1 MPLFEYEVI
10 DRAGAVARGRQPAE
24 DQNELMEIIRQRGQL
39 LVSLRTTEGP
49 AKSVL
54 SELLARFQTVGR
66 GVKLAT
72 LVLFTGQLAAM
83 LEAGIHLVRILSEL
97 ARESDDRRFAKMIE
111 SVRDSLSAGMTFAD
125 ALGRFPRVFSK
136 LYVAVV
142 RAGEASGALHVVL
155 NNLTVNLERAAHL
168 RRKVKGAVA
177 YPIVI
182 LVVALGIVFA
192 MVVKIVPI
200 FEEVYKKANATLPAP
215 TLVLIT
221 ISQAVRNYTLL
232 VFLGLVVV
240 VVLLTYFGRTPK
252 GRDVFDFVKLRVP
265 MFGPLIRKAILAR
278 VCRTLSMLLQ
288 SGVGLMEALDISAR
302 VAGNRE
308 IERALL
314 MATDGVRDGGTLAEM
329 LRQTGRFPAM
339 VTQLVASG
347 EESGSLASMLGKAA
361 TYYEAQVD
369 AAVETLST
377 LIEPVLIVV
386 MGAIVGG
393 VIFALYLPIFNLGQ
407 AIRSG
412 R

>member
-1 MPLFEYEVI
+1 M
-10 DRAGAVARGRQPAE
+10 
-24 DQNELMEIIRQRGQL
+24 
-39 LVSLRTTEGP
+39 LV
-49 AKSVL
+49 VL
-54 SELLARFQTVGR
+54 SL
-66 GVKLAT
+66 
-72 LVLFTGQLAAM
+72 
-83 LEAGIHLVRILSEL
+83 
-97 ARESDDRRFAKMIE
+97 
-111 SVRDSLSAGMTFAD
+111 
-125 ALGRFPRVFSK
+125 
-136 LYVAVV
+136 VAVI
-142 RAGEASGALHVVL
+142 A
-155 NNLTVNLERAAHL
+155 
-168 RRKVKGAVA
+168 
-177 YPIVI
+177 
-182 LVVALGIVFA
+182 
-192 MVVKIVPI
+192 
-200 FEEVYKKANATLPAP
+200 
-215 TLVLIT
+215 
-221 ISQAVRNYTLL
+221 
-232 VFLGLVVV
+232 
-240 VVLLTYFGRTPK
+240 LLTYFGRTPK

-308 IERALL
+308 IERALS

-361 TYYEAQVD
+361 NYYEAQVD